1 MKAFLYNYI
10 KESAM
15 NEHFHI
21 IIAGDQHRPFSC
33 KISKK
38 NAIIVVV
45 SVFFIASVLFSTG
58 FFTSALYTHNR
69 IMAKGMSSAKV
80 KVRKTLA
87 ANIDLRE
94 RLDQQSEESEQQLA
108 SLKSTHDLRISK
120 MVKDHQSIIDEYQ
133 KNIAALE
140 QENAKYI
147 AHLERK
153 HAEEINNLIAKHTAQ
168 ATRLKEI
175 NEQQSVAFQAEKERL
190 LSTTV
195 SQLETR
201 SKFIEDVITDIGIDI
216 EPPVIKQSSKIKG
229 TQKGGPFIAVEDS
242 KYDELLYRAD
252 NYLKTLKTTPLGRPI
267 NTSVSSWFGKR
278 IDPLNG
284 RKAFHEGIDF
294 RGRRGD
300 SVRATADGKVI
311 FAGKN
316 GGYGNFIRISHG
328 NGYTTCYAHM
338 HQLFVSWGDRVTRGQ
353 KIGSVGNSGRSTGTH
368 LHYEVN
374 LNGRP
379 INPAKFM
386 KVANLTCKFNTDPET
401 E

>member
-1 MKAFLYNYI
+1 M
-10 KESAM
+10 S
-15 NEHFHI
+15 EHFHI

-38 NAIIVVV
+38 NAIITVA
-45 SVFFIASVLFSTG
+45 SVLFIASVLFSTG

-69 IMAKGMSSAKV
+69 IMAKGMSSAKEKV
-80 KVRKTLA
+80 KETLA
-87 ANIDLRE
+87 ANIDLRK
-94 RLDQQSEESEQQLA
+94 RIDQQDEESE
-108 SLKSTHDLRISK
+108 KH
-120 MVKDHQSIIDEYQ
+120 
-133 KNIAALE
+133 
-140 QENAKYI
+140 I

-153 HAEEINNLIAKHTAQ
+153 HAEELNNLIAKYTTQ
-168 ATRLKEI
+168 VTKLKEV
-175 NEQQSVAFQAEKERL
+175 NEQQRIAFQEEKERL

-229 TQKGGPFIAVEDS
+229 TQKGGPFIAAEDS

-252 NYLKTLKTTPLGRPI
+252 NYLQTLKTTPLGRPV

-278 IDPLNG
+278 RDPLN
-284 RKAFHEGIDF
+284 RRNAFHEGIDF
-294 RGRRGD
+294 RGRTGD
-300 SVRATADGKVI
+300 PVRATADGKVI
-311 FAGKN
+311 YAGKN
-316 GGYGNFIRISHG
+316 GGYGNFIKISHG
-328 NGYTTCYAHM
+328 NGYTTSYAHM
-338 HQLFVSWGDRVTRGQ
+338 HRLFVSWGDRVTRGQ
-353 KIGSVGNSGRSTGTH
+353 KIGSVGNSGRSTGSH

-379 INPAKFM
+379 INPAKLM
-386 KVANLTCKFNTDPET
+386 KVANLTCKFNTDLET